1 MDMTLREL
9 QAVLGERIRI
19 AMNKDMPLEERVKE
33 TEISQTISSLA
44 KQMVNNAD
52 VVLRAE
58 KLISEGRL
66 RNTNIEA
73 MIGRMEPNDELG
85 DDDDGDV

>member
-1 MDMTLREL
+1 MNEMTLREL
-9 QAVLGERIRI
+9 QGVLGEQIRI
-19 AMNKDMPLEERVKE
+19 AMDKEMPIEDRIKE

-58 KLISEGRL
+58 KMISEGRL
-66 RNTNIEA
+66 RNSNIEA
-73 MIGRMEPNDELG
+73 MIGRTE
-85 DDDDGDV
+85 

>member
-19 AMNKDMPLEERVKE
+19 AMNKDMPLDERVKE

-73 MIGRMEPNDELG
+73 MIGRLEPNDEL

>member
-1 MDMTLREL
+1 MNKDMTLVEL

-19 AMNKDMPLEERVKE
+19 AVDKDMPIEERIKE
-33 TEISQTISSLA
+33 TDISQTVSSLA

-58 KLISEGRL
+58 KLIWEGKL
-66 RNTNIEA
+66 RGTNIER
-73 MIGRMEPNDELG
+73 MIGRQQGISMLDEE
-85 DDDDGDV
+85 DGR

>member
-1 MDMTLREL
+1 MNGMTLREL

-19 AMNKDMPLEERVKE
+19 AQDATMALEDRVRE

-58 KLISEGRL
+58 KLLSEGKL
-66 RNTNIEA
+66 HGTNIEA
-73 MIGRMEPNDELG
+73 MIGAINGEN
-85 DDDDGDV
+85 

>member
-19 AMNKDMPLEERVKE
+19 AMNKDMPLDERVKE

-73 MIGRMEPNDELG
+73 MIGRLEPNDGL

>member
-1 MDMTLREL
+1 MNDMTLREL

-19 AMNKDMPLEERVKE
+19 AMNKEMPLEERARE

-58 KLISEGRL
+58 KMISEGRL
-66 RNTNIEA
+66 RNSNIEA
-73 MIGRMEPNDELG
+73 MIGSATPTADRYE
-85 DDDDGDV
+85 

>member
-19 AMNKDMPLEERVKE
+19 AMNKDMPLDERVKE

-73 MIGRMEPNDELG
+73 MIGRLEPNDGL
-85 DDDDGDV
+85 DYDDGDV

>member
-1 MDMTLREL
+1 MNGMTLREL

-19 AMNKDMPLEERVKE
+19 AQDTTMALEDRVRE

-58 KLISEGRL
+58 KLLSEGKL
-66 RNTNIEA
+66 HGTNIEA
-73 MIGRMEPNDELG
+73 MIGAVSVEN
-85 DDDDGDV
+85 

>member
-1 MDMTLREL
+1 MTLVEL
-9 QAVLGERIRI
+9 QQVLGERIRI
-19 AMNKDMPLEERVKE
+19 AMDDTMPLEQRVKE

-58 KLISEGRL
+58 KLIQEGRL
-66 RNTNIEA
+66 RESSIA
-73 MIGRMEPNDELG
+73 QMIGRQAS
-85 DDDDGDV
+85 DDDGKD

>member
-1 MDMTLREL
+1 MTLVEL
-9 QAVLGERIRI
+9 QRVLGERIRI
-19 AMNKDMPLEERVKE
+19 AMDNTMPLEQRVKE

-58 KLISEGRL
+58 KLIQEGRL
-66 RNTNIEA
+66 RESSIA
-73 MIGRMEPNDELG
+73 QMIGRQAS
-85 DDDDGDV
+85 DDDGKD

>member
-1 MDMTLREL
+1 MCSSDL
-9 QAVLGERIRI
+9 RIRI
-19 AMNKDMPLEERVKE
+19 AMDNTMPLEQRVKE

-58 KLISEGRL
+58 KLIQEGRL
-66 RNTNIEA
+66 RESSIA
-73 MIGRMEPNDELG
+73 QMIGRQAS
-85 DDDDGDV
+85 DDDGKD

>member
-1 MDMTLREL
+1 MTLVEL
-9 QAVLGERIRI
+9 QQVLGDRIRI
-19 AMNKDMPLEERVKE
+19 AMDDTMPLEQRVKE

-58 KLISEGRL
+58 KLIQEGRL
-66 RNTNIEA
+66 RESSIA
-73 MIGRMEPNDELG
+73 QMIGRQTSDNDG
-85 DDDDGDV
+85 KD

>member
-1 MDMTLREL
+1 MSDMTLREL
-9 QAVLGERIRI
+9 QGVLGERIRI
-19 AMNKDMPLEERVKE
+19 AMDKEMPMEDRIKE

-58 KLISEGRL
+58 KMISEGRL
-66 RNTNIEA
+66 RNSNIEA
-73 MIGRMEPNDELG
+73 MIGRTE
-85 DDDDGDV
+85 

>member
-1 MDMTLREL
+1 MNDMTLLEL

-19 AMNKDMPLEERVKE
+19 AMNKEMPLEERVRE

-58 KLISEGRL
+58 KMIAEGRL
-66 RNTNIEA
+66 RNSNIEA
-73 MIGRMEPNDELG
+73 MIGSATPTADRYE
-85 DDDDGDV
+85 

>member
-1 MDMTLREL
+1 MNDMTLREL

-19 AMNKDMPLEERVKE
+19 AMNKEMPLEERVRE

-58 KLISEGRL
+58 KMIAEGRL
-66 RNTNIEA
+66 RNSNIEA
-73 MIGRMEPNDELG
+73 MIGSATPTADRYE
-85 DDDDGDV
+85 

>member
-19 AMNKDMPLEERVKE
+19 AMNKDMPLDERVKE
-33 TEISQTISSLA
+33 TDISQTISSLA

-73 MIGRMEPNDELG
+73 MIGRMEPNDGL

>member
-19 AMNKDMPLEERVKE
+19 AINKEMPLDERVKE

-73 MIGRMEPNDELG
+73 MIGRMEQNSDEE
-85 DDDDGDV
+85 DDDDGC

>member
-1 MDMTLREL
+1 MADMTLREL

-19 AMNKDMPLEERVKE
+19 AQDTTMALEDRVRE

-66 RNTNIEA
+66 RGTNIEA
-73 MIGRMEPNDELG
+73 MIGHIEPQVDMEDE
-85 DDDDGDV
+85 D